1 MSQLAAKILGA
12 ALLLG
17 VAGIVVL
24 AVLQRPVPDPL
35 SLLVASSTAGLL
47 GLVAPSPRQLG

>member
-47 GLVAPSPRQLG
+47 GLVAPAPRQLG